1 MEEEAPGVLQPGQV
15 IKPVMEEENAK
26 ALALKLFGLTVTS
39 IKELN
44 SYDDRNF
51 LIQVESDSTNP
62 HITAGRADG
71 YVLKV
76 TNTLDSKNAG
86 VMAAQNEMMLF
97 LHARGIRV
105 PKPERNV
112 TGSHLIFAEI
122 SGDKAGEAG
131 GENIVRLLTFLPGK
145 ILYQVPYTAQLFF
158 EGGAFVA
165 RMDNELKDFTNE
177 ALRQR
182 RFIWS
187 LESAP
192 GLSKFLFAVNEGR
205 RQLVEEVLEAWQKIV
220 VPLLPTLER
229 GFIHG
234 DPNEQNIIVS
244 ATDEDP
250 STYHIDG
257 LIDFGDIHHSCY
269 VFELAIIIMYLMLEV
284 RIMSPNE
291 VAGHILAGYITQRAV
306 TEDEWSILK
315 VCIAARFAQSLVLGA
330 YSYMQDPGNEY
341 LLTSAA
347 RGWEVL
353 DSFWQTPED
362 QLLAQWKSTL
372 KSYQ

>member
-1 MEEEAPGVLQPGQV
+1 MLQPGQV